1 MMATNQGTALITGAS
16 AGIGATF
23 ARQLAAEGY
32 DLALVA
38 RRTAALEQIA
48 GEIRSRHAAAVEVIT
63 ADLTRDADIDA
74 VGQKLAS
81 AERLTLLVNN
91 AGFGTRGLFHEA
103 DPTREDA
110 MHRLHVLATERLT
123 RAALPGLVARGAGG
137 IINVASVA
145 GFVPAPGN
153 ASYCATKAWM
163 IRFTE
168 GLYLDLRT
176 IHSPVTVQA
185 LCPGFTYTEFHD
197 VLGADRTK
205 LMGPGWWMPAD
216 FVVADSIRGLKERR
230 LFVIPGLR
238 YKMVVAAV
246 KLLPRSLIFA
256 ASARTRTRYLQK

>member
-1 MMATNQGTALITGAS
+1 MATNQGIALITGAS

-32 DLALVA
+32 DLALAA
-38 RRTAALEQIA
+38 RRTDALEQLA
-48 GEIRSRHAAAVEVIT
+48 AEIRGKHGSAVEVIT

-81 AERLTLLVNN
+81 SGRLTLLVNN
-91 AGFGTRGLFHEA
+91 AGFGTRGLFHQTDA
-103 DPTREDA
+103 AREDA

-168 GLYLDLRT
+168 GLYLDLRS
-176 IHSPVTVQA
+176 INSPVTVQA
-185 LCPGFTYTEFHD
+185 LCPGFTYTEFHE
-197 VLGADRTK
+197 VLGVDRTK
-205 LMGPGWWMPAD
+205 IMSPGWWMPAD
-216 FVVADSIRGLKERR
+216 FVVAESIRGLKERR
-230 LFVIPGLR
+230 LVVIPGLR
-238 YKMVVAAV
+238 YKLVVGAV
-246 KLLPRSLIFA
+246 KLLPRSLIYA
-256 ASARTRTRYLQK
+256 ASARARARR

>member
-1 MMATNQGTALITGAS
+1 MATNQGIALITGAS

-38 RRTAALEQIA
+38 RRTEALEQIA
-48 GEIRSRHAAAVEVIT
+48 AEIRSRHSTAVEVIT
-63 ADLTRDADIDA
+63 ADLTRDADIAA

-81 AERLTLLVNN
+81 TGRLTLLVNN
-91 AGFGTRGLFHEA
+91 AGFGTRGLFHQTDA
-103 DPTREDA
+103 GREDA
-110 MHRLHVLATERLT
+110 MHRLHVIATERLT
-123 RAALPGLVARGAGG
+123 RAALPGMVERGAGG

-168 GLYLDLRT
+168 GLHLDLRA
-176 IHSPVTVQA
+176 IDSRVTVQA

-205 LMGPGWWMPAD
+205 MMGPGWWMTAD
-216 FVVADSIRGLKERR
+216 FVVAESIRGLKERR

-238 YKMVVAAV
+238 YKLVVAAV
-246 KLLPRSLIFA
+246 KLLPRPLIYA
-256 ASARTRTRYLQK
+256 ASARSRSGSVKK

>member
-1 MMATNQGTALITGAS
+1 MASNQGAALITGAS
-16 AGIGATF
+16 AGIGAAF

-38 RRTAALEQIA
+38 RRTDALHQVAA
-48 GEIRSRHAAAVEVIT
+48 EIRSTHDVAVEIIT
-63 ADLTRDADIDA
+63 ADLTRDADIAA
-74 VGQKLAS
+74 VGRKLAS
-81 AERLTLLVNN
+81 AKQLTLLVNN
-91 AGFGTRGLFHEA
+91 AGFGTRGPFQQS
-103 DPTREDA
+103 DPEREDA

-123 RAALPGLVARGAGG
+123 RAALPGMIERGAGG

-176 IHSPVTVQA
+176 THSPVTVQA

-205 LMGPGWWMPAD
+205 LMGPGWWLTAD
-216 FVVADSIRGLKERR
+216 FVVAESIRGLKARR

-238 YKMVVAAV
+238 YKLVVGAV
-246 KLLPRSLIFA
+246 KLLPKSLIYA
-256 ASARTRTRYLQK
+256 ASARTRSGYLKK